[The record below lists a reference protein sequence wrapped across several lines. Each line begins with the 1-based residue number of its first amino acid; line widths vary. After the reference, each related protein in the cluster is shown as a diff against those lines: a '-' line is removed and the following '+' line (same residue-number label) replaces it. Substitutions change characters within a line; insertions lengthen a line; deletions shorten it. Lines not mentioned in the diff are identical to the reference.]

1 MKNINI
7 ENMPEFNNHEMVLFF
22 YDKKTGL
29 KGFICVHN
37 TNLGSAT
44 GGTRY
49 FEYETE
55 EDALRDGLRL
65 SMAMTYKCALA
76 GVSHGGGKAVVI
88 KNGHKPKN
96 EAYLKMYAEKVN
108 MLNGNFTTGEDIG
121 INGKDIEILARYSK
135 FINCRESIGGDS
147 SPFAALGIFYSIKP
161 ALKAVFGSEEIKGRT
176 FAIKGLG
183 KVGME
188 LLRLLYEEGAEIIA
202 ADINKTATKEV
213 LKKFPKIKIVKP
225 EEIHKTQTDVYSPC
239 ALGKEFNNKTIR
251 ELKCKI
257 ICGAANN
264 QLVSQTDGESLHKK
278 NILYIPDYLAN
289 AGGLINVADELN
301 KDGYSRERV
310 LEKVKNIQ
318 ITAENIIEISKKKK
332 KPTSQIADE
341 LAEKIFTR
349 KTKME
354 NSLTVN
360 PHTKIS
366 MQIA

>member
-1 MKNINI
+1 
-7 ENMPEFNNHEMVLFF
+7 MPEFNNHEMVLFF

-29 KGFICVHN
+29 KGFICIHN

-76 GVSHGGGKAVVI
+76 GVPHGGGKAVVI

-96 EAYLKMYAEKVN
+96 EAYLKMYAEKIN
-108 MLNGNFTTGEDIG
+108 MFYGNFTTGEDVG
-121 INGKDIEILARYSK
+121 INEKDIETLARYSNY
-135 FINCRESIGGDS
+135 ILGRPGVGGNLA
-147 SPFAALGIFYSIKP
+147 PFAALGVFYSIKP

-176 FAIKGLG
+176 FAVKGLG

-188 LLRLLYEEGAEIIA
+188 LLRLLYEDGAEIIA
-202 ADINKTATKEV
+202 ADINKTAVKDA
-213 LKKFPKIKIVKP
+213 LKRFPKIKIVKP
-225 EEIHKTQTDVYSPC
+225 QEIHKANADVYSPC

-264 QLVSQTDGESLHKK
+264 QLVSSADGESLHKK
-278 NILYIPDYLAN
+278 NILYVPDYLAN

-301 KDGYSRERV
+301 QGGYSRKRV
-310 LEKVKNIQ
+310 LEKIKNIQ
-318 ITAENIIEISKKKK
+318 NTAENVIEISKKKK
-332 KPTSQIADE
+332 RPTSEIADA
-341 LAEKIFTR
+341 LAEKNFTQ

-354 NSLTVN
+354 NNLTIN
-360 PHTKIS
+360 PHTKTS
-366 MQIA
+366 MQIV

>member
-1 MKNINI
+1 MS
-7 ENMPEFNNHEMVLFF
+7 EFNNHEMVSFF

-29 KGFICVHN
+29 KGFICIHN

-55 EDALRDGLRL
+55 EDALRDGLSL
-65 SMAMTYKCALA
+65 SMSMTYKCALA
-76 GVSHGGGKAVVI
+76 GVPHGGGKAVII

-108 MLNGNFTTGEDIG
+108 MLHGNFTTGEDLG
-121 INGKDIEILARYSK
+121 IDGRDIEILAKYSE
-135 FINCRESIGGDS
+135 FINCRESIGGNP
-147 SPFAALGIFYSIKP
+147 SPFAALGIFYSVKP
-161 ALKAVFGSEEIKGRT
+161 ALKAVFGSEEIKGKT

-183 KVGME
+183 KVGIE

-202 ADINKTATKEV
+202 ADINKTAVKDA
-213 LKKFPKIKIVKP
+213 LKRFPKIKIVKYQ
-225 EEIHKTQTDVYSPC
+225 EIHKTSADIYSPC

-264 QLVSQTDGESLHKK
+264 QLISKIDGESLHKK

-289 AGGLINVADELN
+289 AGGLINVAEELN
-301 KDGYSRERV
+301 KDGYNRERV

-318 ITAENIIEISKKKK
+318 NTVENIIEISKKKK

-349 KTKME
+349 KTKTE
-354 NSLTVN
+354 NNLTVN
-360 PHTKIS
+360 PLTKIS